1 MAKPWIFL
9 FAILVILVGTLLLN
23 FLNASVSGN
32 SVKKEFDYS
41 FTKAIC
47 DGENFCEDYE
57 IKCNGNETIEL
68 TPITGAF
75 IQQEENWKDP
85 RNETEINNLC
95 D

>member
-57 IKCNGNETIEL
+57 IKCNSNKTFSISA
-68 TPITGAF
+68 TGFAVQF
-75 IQQEENWKDP
+75 PEEWKDP
-85 RNETEINNLC
+85 RNKEDIEKLC
-95 D
+95 